1 MSRGDARKESDI
13 LEWGLNLL
21 NGLISSVYFCVLTIT
36 SSLCN
41 FLSVETLITAIQKEW
56 PPQDIY
62 VVY

>member
-41 FLSVETLITAIQKEW
+41 FQSVETLITAIQKE
-56 PPQDIY
+56 
-62 VVY
+62 